1 MVQEDFGMTQ
11 FMEEEAEGVWMRLA
25 SKSFEKL
32 GHKNPNQGTDEAER
46 GTVYDGSILQEQI
59 GLTSIIS

>member
-11 FMEEEAEGVWMRLA
+11 FMEEEAEGVWMGLA
-25 SKSFEKL
+25 SRSFEKL
-32 GHKNPNQGTDEAER
+32 GHKNPSQDADEAER
-46 GTVYDGSILQEQI
+46 GTVYVGSILQEQI